1 MSFEDDEIDEATLER
16 HERRITRCSSCRG
29 RIVFLPTAA
38 GKQMPCEADSVAAS
52 DDEYDGRRH
61 ESHFAKC
68 PKAQQHRKSR

>member
-1 MSFEDDEIDEATLER
+1 MSFDDEDATEEQLEA
-16 HERRITRCSSCRG
+16 HERRITRCKTCRA

-52 DDEYDGRRH
+52 DTEYDGKKH

-68 PKAQQHRKSR
+68 GQADQHRRPR